1 MASRVRIVGSSFL
14 YLKKKKRGSK
24 LQLDLTLEKD
34 DRANYQADIF
44 NIFVF
49 TKEMQVLGGGLFQQP

>member
-1 MASRVRIVGSSFL
+1 MASRVRIVGSSFP

-49 TKEMQVLGGGLFQQP
+49 TKEMQVLGGGLLQQP